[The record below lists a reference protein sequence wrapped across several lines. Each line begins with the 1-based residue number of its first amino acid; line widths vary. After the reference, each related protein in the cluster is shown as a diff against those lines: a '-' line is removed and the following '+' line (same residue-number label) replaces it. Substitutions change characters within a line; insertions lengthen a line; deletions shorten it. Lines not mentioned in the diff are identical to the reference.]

1 MIQLSY
7 QGTKGTHLDVLQSPN
22 RAPLGGSSLTTQQ
35 RLQIKNA
42 STFNYDIS
50 AGNSIYNSAQV
61 SFMRR
66 MARNRSF
73 NATYSLSKSLDDSS
87 TLGGGVVQ
95 NVDNIRGE
103 RARSNNDQ
111 RHRFTFNYSI
121 QSPVG
126 ADRTSWRWHAIRGWT
141 LNSSLS
147 VVSGSPFTATVS
159 GDPSGTGI
167 TGGARAQATG
177 LGVNGG
183 DYFNLAAFA
192 VPPAGTYGD
201 AGRNTIPG
209 ITNFSMN
216 GSIFRSFRFKER
228 HTLTFT
234 VNATNPLNKVNVTGF
249 GTVIG
254 SINAGLPT
262 NAAGMR
268 NINAQLRFNF

>member
-1 MIQLSY
+1 M
-7 QGTKGTHLDVLQSPN
+7 
-22 RAPLGGSSLTTQQ
+22 
-35 RLQIKNA
+35 
-42 STFNYDIS
+42 
-50 AGNSIYNSAQV
+50 
-61 SFMRR
+61 
-66 MARNRSF
+66 
-73 NATYSLSKSLDDSS
+73 
-87 TLGGGVVQ
+87 
-95 NVDNIRGE
+95 
-103 RARSNNDQ
+103 
-111 RHRFTFNYSI
+111 
-121 QSPVG
+121 
-126 ADRTSWRWHAIRGWT
+126 
-141 LNSSLS
+141 
-147 VVSGSPFTATVS
+147 
-159 GDPSGTGI
+159 
-167 TGGARAQATG
+167 
-177 LGVNGG
+177 NGG

-192 VPPAGTYGD
+192 VPAAGTYGD